1 MIAVVIGREGTM
13 PVGKWCLWGMGWE
26 RYVYRQEAVAFVS

>member
-1 MIAVVIGREGTM
+1 MVAVVIGREGTM

-26 RYVYRQEAVAFVS
+26 RHVYRQEAVALVS